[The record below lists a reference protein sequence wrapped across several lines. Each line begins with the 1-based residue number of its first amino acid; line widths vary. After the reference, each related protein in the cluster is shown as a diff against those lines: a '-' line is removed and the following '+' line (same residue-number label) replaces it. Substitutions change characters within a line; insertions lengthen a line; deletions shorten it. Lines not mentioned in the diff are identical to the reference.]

1 MRFVL
6 FDIDGTLLST
16 RGAGRRAMEAALVAH
31 FGTAGAVDYRYDGK
45 TDKQIARELMRGAG
59 FPDDVIDARMTS
71 VLAAY
76 LAGLHDELAAA
87 PAALEVH
94 TGVAELLDALDAL
107 RDQVVVGLLTGNI
120 EGGAHAK
127 LRATGLGTERFRVGA
142 FGSDHEHRAALPAIA
157 RARAAAMLGRDVPGD
172 AIVIIGDT
180 PHDLTCGNEIG
191 ARAIGVATGYY
202 RAEALAKHPAV
213 AVFENLGD
221 TTRVVD
227 AILHA

>member
-16 RGAGRRAMEAALVAH
+16 RGAGRRAMEAALVTH
-31 FGTAGAVDYRYDGK
+31 FGTAGPVDYRYDGK
-45 TDKQIARELMRGAG
+45 TDKQIARELMQGAG
-59 FPDDVIDARMTS
+59 FSDDTIDARMSS

-76 LAGLHDELAAA
+76 LTGLNDELAAT

-94 TGVAELLDALDAL
+94 TGVNELLDALDA
-107 RDQVVVGLLTGNI
+107 RRNDVVVGLLTGNI

-127 LRATGLGTERFRVGA
+127 LRATGLGTSRFRFGA
-142 FGSDHEHRAALPAIA
+142 FGSDHERRAALPAIA
-157 RARAAAMLGRDVPGD
+157 RARAAELVGRDVRGE
-172 AIVIIGDT
+172 ALVIVGDT

-202 RAEALAKHPAV
+202 RTEALAKHDAI

-221 TTRVVD
+221 TMRVVD